1 MSPFFALSL
10 LYPGKTPIL
19 NHIILVAQSF
29 YSKSHCLHLYQAGP
43 RPSHKQKHFSQCQ
56 PFTPLV
62 TLPQRKPPKAL
73 ERSSQE
79 KGKSADFPLDEA
91 EPFTTQQ
98 GGWFCLRRLPCC
110 NFTLRKCEVTNTGQA
125 FIFFRSFSEMF
136 FLHYLH

>member
-1 MSPFFALSL
+1 MS
-10 LYPGKTPIL
+10 KTPIL

-79 KGKSADFPLDEA
+79 TRAKSRLPLHEA
-91 EPFTTQQ
+91 EPFTTQPC
-98 GGWFCLRRLPCC
+98 GWICLTSLPLC